1 MILTTNKSQY
11 IMNCSTDKSFAIR
24 FSKYA
29 NHMMFLPKSMVKI
42 KEIEIQKDG
51 QYWSTKF
58 EFEIPEWLYYRLSKK
73 DQETIDSIQEEWKQ
87 ENNS

>member
-11 IMNCSTDKSFAIR
+11 IKNCSTDKAYAIR
-24 FSKYA
+24 NQYA
-29 NHMMFLPKSMVKI
+29 PHMMFLPKSIVKI
-42 KEIEIQKDG
+42 KEIDIQKDG
-51 QYWSTKF
+51 QYWSTKY